1 LRQTISLCNQRLPRI
16 VPSQSFGLGGNFG
29 ALPAD
34 AEQFML
40 IEHLSG
46 EFEKL
51 LKNIEDG
58 NAPFDRQQA
67 LTLDFYRQRIEALE
81 QKVEILKDK
90 VAQIKFGNGAAH

>member
-1 LRQTISLCNQRLPRI
+1 MLLKTS
-16 VPSQSFGLGGNFG
+16 PSQSFGLGGNFG
-29 ALPAD
+29 ALPDD

-51 LKNIEDG
+51 LANIESG

-67 LTLDFYRQRIEALE
+67 LTLDFYRQRIEAVE
-81 QKVEILKDK
+81 AKVEILNDK
-90 VAQIKFGNGAAH
+90 VALLKSQNGAH